1 MIELKHINQTYQEKS
16 ALQDINLKI
25 NEGEIVGIVGK
36 SGSGKST
43 LLKIIDLMEAPDS
56 GEYLLDGQAT
66 ADLSKKQL
74 QQQKKQM
81 GMVFQQFNL
90 LRNLTVSQNVALP
103 LKLEKRP
110 NDAKVME
117 LLRFVGMADKAAV
130 YPSQL
135 SGGEKQRVALARALV
150 LEPKILLCDE
160 ATSSLDEEN
169 TMEVLR
175 LLQKIHQQLQPTIL
189 FVSHELATIKELCQ
203 RVIVME
209 DGRIQGDLPNQPR
222 EIPEND
228 HSYLERVERSLR
240 HG

>member
-1 MIELKHINQTYQEKS
+1 MIELRHINQTYQKQ
-16 ALQDINLKI
+16 ALYDIDLTI
-25 NEGEIVGIVGK
+25 TSGEIVGVVGK

-43 LLKIIDLMEAPDS
+43 LLKIIDLMETPTS
-56 GEYLLDGQAT
+56 GEYLLAGEVT
-66 ADLSKKQL
+66 AAFSKKQL
-74 QQQKKQM
+74 QQQKKKI

-90 LRNLTVSQNVALP
+90 LSNLTVFQNVALP
-103 LKLEKRP
+103 LKLEKRQD
-110 NDAKVME
+110 DAKVME
-117 LLRFVGMADKAAV
+117 LLSFVGMAEKKTA

-150 LEPKILLCDE
+150 LEPQILLCDE

-175 LLQKIHQQLQPTIL
+175 LLQKIHRQLAPTII
-189 FVSHELATIKELCQ
+189 FVSHELTTIKALCQ

-209 DGRIQGDLPNQPR
+209 DGRIQGDLPNQPQ
-222 EIPEND
+222 EIPEN
-228 HSYLERVERSLR
+228 HSSYLDRVERSLR